1 MGVAMQVAVRERTA
15 VGELDAPR
23 AATRAA
29 SLTRFHQRIAAE
41 ALTAKSGVGASRLA
55 PALAQSAVDLN
66 PHQIEAAAFA
76 LSSMATG
83 GCVLAD
89 EVGLGKTIEA
99 GLVLAQLAAE
109 GRGRIL
115 ILVPASLR
123 NQWRDE
129 LSGKFGLE
137 SSVVDGVS
145 ARAAEKHGL
154 KVNPFDTGGIV
165 IASHAFAALRWDE
178 VARVPWDLAVI
189 DEAHRLRNAYRRD
202 HKTGQALRKALRK
215 CPKLLLTA
223 TPLQNDVME
232 LLGLTSFIDD
242 ALLGT
247 EDTFRLQFA
256 SGELTEDKAADLQ
269 ERLGHVV
276 IRTLRRQVKEYVK
289 FTARRSLVEDFAP
302 TAEEQELYDRVS
314 EYLRREDAVAI
325 PQSRRALLVLVY
337 RKILASSTFALSHT
351 LTKLADSLE
360 GKLAGAECAAGADA
374 FVDLSGFEEEAEEWS
389 GSGKDDGKPRGAA
402 AVNRMRDELSEL
414 RACAKLAASIR
425 VNAKGDALERG
436 LDRAFTVA
444 RACGWP
450 QKAVVFTEFRR
461 TQDYL
466 KKILEARGYTTTS
479 LSGDSGDADKRQAL
493 VEEFRNRTADPAH
506 DRGGRRGPEPPVL
519 QPRGELRPAL
529 EPAARRAAHR
539 PLPSLRAAA
548 RRPRPQLPQ
557 PAERRRRPPVRPPL
571 AEAGALRRR
580 LRLVG
585 RDPGRAR
592 ERHRLR
598 GTRPRHL
605 PVVPLGRGDRR
616 RLQRAPQGPGRTA
629 SRPGSPPRARSCSRS
644 STARCAAS
652 SASPRR
658 SPARR
663 WRSARPTRR
672 PSCGACSRR
681 ASRRPLPEPPP
692 GEARSKARRARLAK
706 AAAEAVKT
714 RPQEAVALLEVDAR
728 ALPAQLQEL
737 AGCEGWWFAYKFG
750 FDALAC
756 EERVAHVILW
766 ADGDRY
772 RALPADATEA
782 FAALPAREAKGGP
795 RGGAIPMGTAQE
807 DALAALSSR
816 LLGDFA
822 ERSGASYDEQR
833 ERWDRSVEDG
843 LIAQRRLAD
852 DAREAWSRARAALH
866 DKSELPLRDRAG
878 APGACGARVPAP
890 ARRPASHRGAALWR
904 EGPGARRAEEEGGDA
919 GAAEPGGHGL
929 LAVRVGRLVQPLTLP
944 SSPEGRGSRGI
955 VRIERSASPSP
966 SLLGEESGR
975 VRGIVRIERPV
986 SLAPRSGE
994 RAGERGRTHL
1004 PRVRGGGLQQ
1014 EVDRDVDP
1022 ARTGPREARA
1032 GDDAHD
1038 AAGEAVVLD
1047 RVRRHADALAGG
1059 EVHLRH
1065 QRAVEAGVLPE
1076 RLLVAALQVGAVASS
1091 ACRASRP
1098 PAP

>member
-1 MGVAMQVAVRERTA
+1 MGVGMQVAVRERT
-15 VGELDAPR
+15 VMGELDTPR
-23 AATRAA
+23 AAPRAA
-29 SLTRFHQRIAAE
+29 SLTRFHQRISAE

-129 LSGKFGLE
+129 LSSKFGLE
-137 SSVVDGVS
+137 STVVDGIS

-165 IASHAFAALRWDE
+165 VASHAFAALRWDE

-247 EDTFRLQFA
+247 EEAFRLQFA

-302 TAEEQELYDRVS
+302 TPEEQELYDRVS

-374 FVDLSGFEEEAEEWS
+374 FLDLSGFEEEAEEL
-389 GSGKDDGKPRGAA
+389 DDANGRRAKGRPEEADPERAGGLGGQHPSRSKPAA

-493 VEEFRNRTADPAH
+493 VEEFRNRTQILLMTEAGAEGLNLQFCNLVVNFDLPWNPQRVEQRIGRCHRYGQQRDVLVLNFLNRQNAADARLY
-506 DRGGRRGPEPPVL
+506 DLLSQKLALFDGVFGSSDEILGALGSGIDFEARVL
-519 QPRGELRPAL
+519 DIYQSCRSGEEIDVAFNALRKDL
-529 EPAARRAAHR
+529 DQRIEAR
-539 PLPSLRAAA
+539 LAAA
-548 RRPRPQLPQ
+548 RALLFEKFDGEVRGKLRV
-557 PAERRRRPPVRPPL
+557 AEKV
-571 AEAGALRRR
+571 
-580 LRLVG
+580 
-585 RDPGRAR
+585 AR
-592 ERHRLR
+592 EAVAKREADEEALVRS
-598 GTRPRHL
+598 
-605 PVVPLGRGDRR
+605 VFEEGD
-616 RLQRAPQGPGRTA
+616 APP
-629 SRPGSPPRARSCSRS
+629 
-644 STARCAAS
+644 
-652 SASPRR
+652 
-658 SPARR
+658 
-663 WRSARPTRR
+663 
-672 PSCGACSRR
+672 
-681 ASRRPLPEPPP
+681 PLPEPPP

-714 RPQEAVALLEVDAR
+714 RPQEAVALLELDAR
-728 ALPAQLQEL
+728 SLPAQLQEL
-737 AGCEGWWFAYKFG
+737 NGCEGWWFAYKFG

-756 EERVAHVILW
+756 EEKVAHVILW

-772 RALPADATEA
+772 RALPADAAES
-782 FAALPAREAKGGP
+782 FAGLPAREAKGGP

-807 DALAALSSR
+807 DALAALSTR
-816 LLGDFA
+816 LHGEFA

-833 ERWDRSVEDG
+833 ERWDRSAEDG
-843 LIAQRRLAD
+843 LLTPRRLAD
-852 DAREAWSRARAALH
+852 EAREAWGDARGALH
-866 DKSELPLRDRAG
+866 DKSDLPLRDR
-878 APGACGARVPAP
+878 R
-890 ARRPASHRGAALWR
+890 ALL
-904 EGPGARRAEEEGGDA
+904 ERAEREY
-919 GAAEPGGHGL
+919 
-929 LAVRVGRLVQPLTLP
+929 RRRLDDLRATEAL
-944 SSPEGRGSRGI
+944 RY
-955 VRIERSASPSP
+955 
-966 SLLGEESGR
+966 GEK
-975 VRGIVRIERPV
+975 
-986 SLAPRSGE
+986 
-994 RAGERGRTHL
+994 
-1004 PRVRGGGLQQ
+1004 
-1014 EVDRDVDP
+1014 DR
-1022 ARTGPREARA
+1022 
-1032 GDDAHD
+1032 
-1038 AAGEAVVLD
+1038 
-1047 RVRRHADALAGG
+1047 ALA
-1059 EVHLRH
+1059 ELKKK
-1065 QRAVEAGVLPE
+1065 VETRE
-1076 RLLVAALQVGAVASS
+1076 RRSLVATAYWRCV
-1091 ACRASRP
+1091 
-1098 PAP
+1098 